1 MPNIFKGKCIS
12 CFPVGL
18 RVTVGAHRPGRKGQR
33 EVVWTDSKESRRPQA
48 SPVPGTGPKGVR
60 RPCALPAADL
70 CALCKWDVKLQRNHW
85 LLARHLRFT
94 QHTPEPPAEA
104 GEGGCFGADG
114 GGGGWGS
121 FSEFKKLS
129 VKPLAAG
136 KVNITEVL
144 VAMLDRKYRLQKII
158 SVGSL
163 NKQQQ

>member
-1 MPNIFKGKCIS
+1 MATGIPS
-12 CFPVGL
+12 
-18 RVTVGAHRPGRKGQR
+18 
-33 EVVWTDSKESRRPQA
+33 
-48 SPVPGTGPKGVR
+48 GPKDVR

-70 CALCKWDVKLQRNHW
+70 CALCKWDVKLQRSHW
-85 LLARHLRFT
+85 LPARYLRFT
-94 QHTPEPPAEA
+94 EHMPEPPAEA
-104 GEGGCFGADG
+104 GKGGCFGDDAGGGG

-121 FSEFKKLS
+121 FSGFKKLS
-129 VKPLAAG
+129 VQPLAAG

>member
-1 MPNIFKGKCIS
+1 M
-12 CFPVGL
+12 
-18 RVTVGAHRPGRKGQR
+18 
-33 EVVWTDSKESRRPQA
+33 
-48 SPVPGTGPKGVR
+48 
-60 RPCALPAADL
+60 
-70 CALCKWDVKLQRNHW
+70 KLQRSHW
-85 LLARHLRFT
+85 LPARHLRFT

-144 VAMLDRKYRLQKII
+144 VATLDRKYRLQKII

-163 NKQQQ
+163 NKQHNNDYREQQQTPVRRRNQVSRETAAHKGPGRGCVPRSRGGRATGRKPSSRGT